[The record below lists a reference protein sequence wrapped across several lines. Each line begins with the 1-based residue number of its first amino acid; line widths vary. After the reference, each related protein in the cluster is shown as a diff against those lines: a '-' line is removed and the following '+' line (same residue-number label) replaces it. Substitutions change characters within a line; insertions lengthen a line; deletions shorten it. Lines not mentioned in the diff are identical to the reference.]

1 MNGTITQTDDSAL
14 RQELDASAGLDDVAA
29 VAWLHR
35 RAGFGLHPTAI
46 DSLATSGAAA
56 ALVDMLSAIDDQPD
70 PWGQFDLDPR
80 NGGRSEAV
88 RGWAARFIA
97 TTSPYIDRR
106 TWMLHGWVVSGMD
119 KTRPEQ
125 MVNQIRLL
133 HDVGGGSYPDLLR
146 QATTDRAML
155 NYLDGRTSTAAAP
168 NENYG
173 RELMELFAL
182 GVGDAP
188 DGSAQP
194 YTEDD
199 VVAAARALTGWIFRA
214 GDTEARFIA
223 QRHDDS
229 PQTLL
234 GVDGV
239 NDVDSVIDA
248 VTSHPEHPRFV
259 ARRIVAEYVGDPA
272 DSSLAGLVDELAEQ
286 YVSEQM
292 QLDPVIAAALHEALD
307 GRSTPIVMAPIPWTI
322 AAARTLGLE
331 RRQVLG
337 ATRNSL
343 RDMGQTPLYPPSVA
357 GWPGGTA
364 WLTTS
369 SLVARANLASQLVA
383 AVAESEPLVV
393 AADDRDVDRM
403 AALLGQRDGFG
414 SATSAAIRGASTP
427 RAGLTLALIS
437 PEGLLS

>member
-1 MNGTITQTDDSAL
+1 MNLAL
-14 RQELDASAGLDDVAA
+14 RQEPDISPGLDGVAT

-35 RAGFGLHPTAI
+35 RAGFGLHPN
-46 DSLATSGAAA
+46 
-56 ALVDMLSAIDDQPD
+56 AIDDIVASGTASVLSDMLATTDEQPD
-70 PWGQFDLDPR
+70 PWTDLELDPQD
-80 NGGRSEAV
+80 GGRGEAI
-88 RGWAARFIA
+88 RGWAARFLT

-119 KTRPEQ
+119 KTRPAH
-125 MVNQIRLL
+125 MVSQIRLL
-133 HDVGGGSYPDLLR
+133 GDLGGASYPELLR
-146 QATTDRAML
+146 RVTTDRAML

-182 GVGDAP
+182 GVGDKP

-199 VVAAARALTGWIFRA
+199 VVAASRALTGWVFRA
-214 GDTEARFIA
+214 GDTEAQFLAR
-223 QRHDDS
+223 RHDDT

-259 ARRIVAEYVGDPA
+259 ARRIITEYVGDPA
-272 DSSLAGLVDELAEQ
+272 DSSLIGLVDDLAGL
-286 YVSEQM
+286 YVAEEM
-292 QLDPVIAAALHEALD
+292 QLDPVISAALQEALD
-307 GRSTPIVMAPIPWTI
+307 GRSTPIVMAPIPWMI
-322 AAARTLGLE
+322 AAARALGLD
-331 RRQVLG
+331 RREVLR
-337 ATRNSL
+337 AAQNSI

-357 GWPGGTA
+357 GWPGGLA

-383 AVAESEPLVV
+383 AVADSEPLAI
-393 AADDRDVDRM
+393 AADDRDVDRI

-414 SATSAAIRGASTP
+414 PATVAAIRGAETP